1 MNALDSL
8 ISSLRTLPGV
18 GKRAA
23 QKMALQLLLER
34 DDGLR
39 ALQRA
44 LAQADADIV
53 TCSQCHNLDAS
64 DPCALCSDH
73 RRNDDVICVVPHVS
87 DVWALER
94 IDLFKGRYHILGG
107 LLSAMSNIGPDDL
120 KIESL
125 KARVTNHPSLKEVI
139 FALPANVEGAST
151 THHLID
157 VLSPLLCAHND
168 VKFTKLAHGMP
179 MGGHLEAMDD
189 GTLSMALSGR
199 GVV

>member
-23 QKMALQLLLER
+23 QKMALQLLLDR

-39 ALQRA
+39 KLQTA
-44 LAQADADIV
+44 LAQADAEIV
-53 TCSQCHNLDAS
+53 TCSLCNNLDAHN
-64 DPCALCSDH
+64 PCHLCTDD
-73 RRNDDVICVVPHVS
+73 RRNDNIICVVPHVS

-107 LLSAMSNIGPDDL
+107 LLSAMNNVGPDDL
-120 KIESL
+120 YIENL
-125 KARVTNHPSLKEVI
+125 KSRVTNHPHLKEII

-151 THHLID
+151 THHLINI
-157 VLSPLLCAHND
+157 LSPLCAHNN
-168 VKFTKLAHGMP
+168 VTFTKLAHGMP

-199 GVV
+199 GAI

>member
-8 ISSLRTLPGV
+8 ISALRTLPGV

-23 QKMALQLLLER
+23 QKMALQLLLNR

-39 ALQRA
+39 ALNRA
-44 LAQADADIV
+44 LSQADSEIV
-53 TCSQCHNLDAS
+53 TCSLCNNLDAS
-64 DPCALCSDH
+64 DPCGLCSDH
-73 RRNDDVICVVPHVS
+73 RRTSDVICVVPHVS

-94 IDLFKGRYHILGG
+94 IDMFKGRYHILGG

-120 KIESL
+120 FIESL
-125 KARVTNHPSLKEVI
+125 KARVTNHSSLKEVI

-151 THHLID
+151 THHLTDI
-157 VLSPLLCAHND
+157 LAPLCAHND

-199 GVV
+199 GLV